1 MVALLGL
8 VGPAFFLAFSS
19 STRAIQITGDQIQ
32 AEALARTQLEAIM
45 NSPYASSYSLITTIP
60 DQFSLSIN
68 VETIDSATCVADGNC
83 DTLQEIKVSISRP
96 AAETGDR
103 PVLYVSTYKADT

>member
-1 MVALLGL
+1 MLSDNRGFSVLESMLVVALLGL

-45 NSPYASSYSLITTIP
+45 NSPYASSYSLIEMDP
-60 DQFSLSIN
+60 GF
-68 VETIDSATCVADGNC
+68 
-83 DTLQEIKVSISRP
+83 R
-96 AAETGDR
+96 TG
-103 PVLYVSTYKADT
+103 S